1 MNVKSL
7 IQKSQ
12 LWKKAN
18 DLRNYIKEVKVKAI
32 KNINFTEEIITWL
45 EWANQK
51 ADWYDPLIEKE
62 DELLEQVD
70 KDKLVFKKSRWW

>member
-1 MNVKSL
+1 VIENFINRYK
-7 IQKSQ
+7 
-12 LWKKAN
+12 
-18 DLRNYIKEVKVKAI
+18 DKEVKVKAI

>member
-1 MNVKSL
+1 
-7 IQKSQ
+7 
-12 LWKKAN
+12 
-18 DLRNYIKEVKVKAI
+18 VKAI